1 MEEHVGLLDRL
12 AQLSGCICLSDLRSP
27 AYLHQV
33 LEALSQIDA
42 EEYHAREWLEAASY
56 LLSPLPEPLF
66 GEDTG
71 EVL

>member
-33 LEALSQIDA
+33 LEALS
-42 EEYHAREWLEAASY
+42 
-56 LLSPLPEPLF
+56 
-66 GEDTG
+66 
-71 EVL
+71 